1 MTLKW
6 EGLTALP
13 TSQKDDP
20 MPYLITKS
28 CMAGGERRNAGDVV
42 DLSEAEGRSLIT
54 MGRAE
59 AAPVVKK
66 PTVSDRSVALDKSDA
81 PAPKKRGR
89 KSKNAD

>member
-13 TSQKDDP
+13 TSQKEDP

-28 CMAGGERRNAGDVV
+28 CMAGGARRSAGDVV
-42 DLSEAEGRSLIT
+42 DLTEAEGRSLIL

-59 AAPVVKK
+59 VAAVVETPK
-66 PTVSDRSVALDKSDA
+66 VSDRSVALSQSDTA
-81 PAPKKRGR
+81 APKKRTKKG
-89 KSKNAD
+89 KL

>member
-13 TSQKDDP
+13 TSQKDNP

-28 CMAGGERRNAGDVV
+28 CMAGGKRCNAGDVV
-42 DLSEAEGRSLIT
+42 DLSEAEGRSLVT

-59 AAPVVKK
+59 VAPAVKK
-66 PTVSDRSVALDKSDA
+66 PTVSDRSVALDKSET
-81 PAPKKRGR
+81 PAPKTRGR
-89 KSKNAD
+89 KSKNAN

>member
-28 CMAGGERRNAGDVV
+28 CMAGGKRRSAGDVV
-42 DLSEAEGRSLIT
+42 DLTESEGRSLIL
-54 MGRAE
+54 MARAE
-59 AAPVVKK
+59 VAAVVETPK
-66 PTVSDRSVALDKSDA
+66 VSDRSVALSQSEA
-81 PAPKKRGR
+81 PAPKKRAKRG
-89 KSKNAD
+89 KS

>member
-28 CMAGGERRNAGDVV
+28 CMAGGKRRNAGDVV
-42 DLSEAEGRSLIT
+42 DLTESEGRNLIL

-59 AAPVVKK
+59 VAAVIETPK
-66 PTVSDRSVALDKSDA
+66 VSDRSVALNQSET
-81 PAPKKRGR
+81 PALKKRVKKG
-89 KSKNAD
+89 KS

>member
-13 TSQKDDP
+13 TSQKDNP

-28 CMAGGERRNAGDVV
+28 CMAGGSRRSAGDVV
-42 DLSEAEGRSLIT
+42 ELNDAEGRSLVT

-59 AAPVVKK
+59 IAAVVQK
-66 PTVSDRSVALDKSDA
+66 PTVSDRSVALDASDA
-81 PAPKKRGR
+81 PAPKKRSKRG
-89 KSKNAD
+89 KS